1 MGSSVIA
8 SCPCGVD
15 EQIMIGGGMMNHE
28 TCCLFP
34 CSCDSCNSLVE
45 ENILS
50 EKLRCPK
57 CKASDLIP
65 YTDPRLEG
73 EKGEHEV
80 VQWGDHS
87 LTNGAYKCPKCKKPT
102 LSFQPGGLCW
112 D

>member
-8 SCPCGVD
+8 SCPCG
-15 EQIMIGGGMMNHE
+15 EEAEIMVGGGMLDYE
-28 TCCLFP
+28 TNFRFP
-34 CSCDSCNSLVE
+34 CCCEKCHSLVVT
-45 ENILS
+45 NILS

-80 VQWGDHS
+80 VQWGECT
-87 LTNGAYKCPKCKKPT
+87 LTNGAYICPKCKKPT
-102 LSFQPGGLCW
+102 LRFQPDGLCW